1 VAEHVEL
8 GYASTAHRAQGATVD
23 TAHTMIS
30 PTTTREVF
38 YVAATR
44 GRWLNR
50 LYVDTAFDP
59 DSDTSHGQPEP
70 TSARAVLAC
79 VLDNV
84 GAERSAMVTI
94 QSAKDDAESMATL
107 HAEYQSIAKVAQA
120 ERWDT
125 LIAGCGL
132 DEDQLAQ
139 VCGSGSYPVLQ
150 AALREA
156 ETRGLDV
163 EATLPMLVT
172 GRPLGEGEDPAQVL
186 RGRVEAWASAG
197 GLVRRPASGA
207 LIAGI
212 IPVALGVS
220 DPDMARALD
229 ERAEAMEAR
238 ARGPRSRGSGN
249 GSIVGSD
256 PRAGPCRSP
265 AT

>member
-125 LIAGCGL
+125 LIAG
-132 DEDQLAQ
+132 D
-139 VCGSGSYPVLQ
+139 SGS
-150 AALREA
+150 R
-156 ETRGLDV
+156 RGSDT
-163 EATLPMLVT
+163 ADAGHRPPIGRGRRPST
-172 GRPLGEGEDPAQVL
+172 GAPGPCGGVGL
-186 RGRVEAWASAG
+186 RGGTRTTAG
-197 GLVRRPASGA
+197 FWGADRRDNPGS
-207 LIAGI
+207 
-212 IPVALGVS
+212 
-220 DPDMARALD
+220 
-229 ERAEAMEAR
+229 
-238 ARGPRSRGSGN
+238 ARGE
-249 GSIVGSD
+249 
-256 PRAGPCRSP
+256 
-265 AT
+265 